1 MTERIQPV
9 TLSVLLRAVVCA
21 LLVGGLHFG
30 TGCGSSGPTCEPAP
44 EDFDPED
51 LNLRK
56 TEEPREYDCT
66 DWKDDVPSNGEGA
79 GYPWGFPDT
88 EVGDMLRRHMLLV
101 FAYGEGVNRLYT
113 CSLFELETVPVEATR
128 LMEEAYYRIPHED
141 RLQREYLVRAM
152 GHIRHEA
159 PIEPLHQIAMEP
171 VEEESDDNYHE
182 WNGEV
187 MIRYG
192 AATGLGT
199 HGRLGFY
206 EQILPKLEDIVVR
219 HEEEMVQRA
228 AADTLK
234 NQLEYS
240 ECQFEDLVTGT
251 RAEWLLEEY
260 YP

>member
-1 MTERIQPV
+1 MTERIHSVP
-9 TLSVLLRAVVCA
+9 LSVLLRAMVCA
-21 LLVGGLHFG
+21 LLLGGLHLG
-30 TGCGSSGPTCEPAP
+30 AGCGPSGPACEPV
-44 EDFDPED
+44 DPED
-51 LNLRK
+51 LNLRD
-56 TEEPREYDCT
+56 TDDPDEYDCT
-66 DWKDDVPSNGEGA
+66 DWKNDVPSNGEGA

-88 EVGDMLRRHMLLV
+88 EVGDMLRRHMII
-101 FAYGEGVNRLYT
+101 ANMTGEEVERLYT
-113 CSLFELETVPVEATR
+113 CSLFELETVPEVATTA
-128 LMEEAYYRIPHED
+128 MYEAYNRLPHEERKER
-141 RLQREYLVRAM
+141 RLLVYEI

-171 VEEESDDNYHE
+171 VEEELDDNYND
-182 WNGEV
+182 WLGEV
-187 MIRYG
+187 MIRNG
-192 AATGLGT
+192 AVRGLGT

-234 NQLEYS
+234 NQLMYS